1 MSLSM
6 VHITICVLESTKP
19 KSRLYYYQG
28 NFFYPLFYP
37 DVGFIKKQIRHW
49 LATPKNKAMF
59 ESDRKSPEYLTV
71 VELMDVE
78 PYEQ

>member
-1 MSLSM
+1 MSLSTCT
-6 VHITICVLESTKP
+6 VTICVLDSTKP
-19 KSRLYYYQG
+19 KSSLYYYQG

-37 DVGFIKKQIRHW
+37 DVGFIKKQIRQW
-49 LATPKNKAMF
+49 LAIPKNKAMF

-78 PYEQ
+78 PYDN